1 MFQAFVEA
9 KVLIVEV
16 SKLEYFEGDSVGDE
30 MTDKVEKLIVVGR
43 WHILLS
49 IREQVIHML
58 TLEVLDLFEFDRS
71 YSSFVTIDSI

>member
-9 KVLIVEV
+9 KVWIVEV

-58 TLEVLDLFEFDRS
+58 TLEVLALFEFDRS